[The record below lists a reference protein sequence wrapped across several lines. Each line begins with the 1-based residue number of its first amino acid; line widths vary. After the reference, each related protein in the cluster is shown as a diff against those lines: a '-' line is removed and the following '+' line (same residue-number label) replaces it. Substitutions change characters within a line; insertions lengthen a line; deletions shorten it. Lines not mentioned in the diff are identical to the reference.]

1 MRLARLISA
10 LIFATS
16 IGGASFAQTPA
27 SEKPAYLNPDLP
39 TEVRVDDLVSRMT
52 LEEKASQVVHQA
64 KAIPRLGV
72 PAYNWWSEALH
83 GVLTDHVTVFP
94 EPIGLAAT
102 FDAPAIHEMA
112 VAIST
117 EARAKHHELIRNGT
131 FNATGLD
138 FWAPNLNI
146 FRDPRWGRGQETYGE
161 DPYLTGV
168 MGSAFVRGMQGDDS
182 KYLRTIATPKHF
194 AVHSGP
200 EPLRH
205 QFDAKVSRHD
215 MEDTY
220 LPAFRAAVTEGK
232 AGSVMC
238 VYNSVNGE
246 PGCANNFLLQA
257 KLRDQWQFGGYVVSD
272 CDAVLDIERGHHF
285 VKTAAEAAAVSM
297 ARGTDLDCNEPGDDS
312 SHYVDAVNQ
321 GLLSLQDLDRS
332 VKRLFRARFQLGMF
346 DPPELVAYARIPYS
360 ETDSE
365 AHRQLANKLARESM
379 VLLENN
385 GILPLRESV
394 KQIAVV
400 GPLADSTK
408 VLLGN
413 YNGSTSRMTS
423 ALDGIRKQFPS
434 AHLTFSPGTE
444 PLREK
449 TVPIPGNFLSTE
461 DGKPGLKAEYFQGV
475 NLAGPPALLRTD
487 KQIDFEFNGAVAP
500 GLGPL
505 NFSARWTGVLR
516 PDKTA
521 TYEIGASGDDGYRL
535 WIDGKLVAED
545 WSTHGVTTKISKLDL
560 QKGRSYSIKME
571 YFQGGG
577 GAVAKLV
584 WIPPDSASEDFL
596 GRAIADA
603 KRADVVIAIVGITS
617 ELEGEEM
624 TVNLPGF
631 KGGDRTSLDLPKQEE
646 DLLKAMK
653 QTGKPLVVVLM
664 NGSALSVTWA
674 KKNADAVLDAWYSGE
689 EGGKA
694 IAETL
699 AGINNPAGRLPVT
712 FYTGI
717 DQLPAFEDYSM
728 KGRTYRYFAGTP
740 LYPFGFGL
748 SYSKFTYS
756 NLKLSTAILKARDP
770 LTVEADVRNT
780 SAIAGDEV
788 VQLYLGFPAVDGAPI
803 RALRGF
809 SRIHLAA
816 GEAQHVQFKLSPR
829 ELSLVNAVGDRMVG
843 PGDYLITV
851 GGGQPGTGAPTVESR
866 FSIQGEQKLP
876 E

>member
-434 AHLTFSPGTE
+434 VHLTFSPGTE

-535 WIDGKLVAED
+535 WIDGKLLAED

-560 QKGRSYSIKME
+560 QKGHSYSVKME

-780 SAIAGDEV
+780 SSIAGDEV

-816 GEAQHVQFKLSPR
+816 GETQHVQFKLSPR

-851 GGGQPGTGAPTVESR
+851 GGGQPGTDAPTVESR

>member
-434 AHLTFSPGTE
+434 VHLTFSPGTE

-664 NGSALSVTWA
+664 NGSALSVTWT

-748 SYSKFTYS
+748 SYSKFIYS

-780 SAIAGDEV
+780 SSIAGDEV

>member
-10 LIFATS
+10 LIFVTS

-434 AHLTFSPGTE
+434 VHLTFSPGTE

-535 WIDGKLVAED
+535 WIDGKLLAED

-560 QKGRSYSIKME
+560 QKGHSYSIKME

-664 NGSALSVTWA
+664 NGSALSVTWT

-694 IAETL
+694 MAETL

-780 SAIAGDEV
+780 SSIAGDEV

-816 GEAQHVQFKLSPR
+816 GETQHVQFKLSPR